1 MMMFFFQVCGKN
13 RDVDET
19 LSKKF
24 KPSSPHI
31 LDVQRFFQV
40 CGKGFKQKAHMQ
52 KHLSSHRQKG
62 EVAGQVFWMGNPME
76 DPKDPKMDMDQ
87 DHIFIDQE

>member
-1 MMMFFFQVCGKN
+1 
-13 RDVDET
+13 
-19 LSKKF
+19 
-24 KPSSPHI
+24 
-31 LDVQRFFQV
+31 
-40 CGKGFKQKAHMQ
+40 MQ

-87 DHIFIDQE
+87 DHIFIDQEWHHKHSHKPRVANYSHHKEQRTQNEVFQNLDNSDITLNMMIYCLA